1 MNSLCFLCSVL
12 AQECE
17 KKKGGKSIEKISLM
31 SEGFCV
37 QTQGTGREDRALS
50 YLSGHVFFLPPLP
63 FSRSVAMVVF
73 DASCLSCVLAC
84 NFAVIDVIK
93 TTI

>member
-1 MNSLCFLCSVL
+1 VK
-12 AQECE
+12 

-50 YLSGHVFFLPPLP
+50 YLSSHVFLPPLP

>member
-1 MNSLCFLCSVL
+1 MLSFGTRVW
-12 AQECE
+12 E
-17 KKKGGKSIEKISLM
+17 KGGKSIDKISLM

-50 YLSGHVFFLPPLP
+50 YLSGHVFLPPLP

>member
-1 MNSLCFLCSVL
+1 
-12 AQECE
+12 
-17 KKKGGKSIEKISLM
+17 
-31 SEGFCV
+31 
-37 QTQGTGREDRALS
+37 
-50 YLSGHVFFLPPLP
+50 
-63 FSRSVAMVVF
+63 MVVF

>member
-1 MNSLCFLCSVL
+1 MC
-12 AQECE
+12 
-17 KKKGGKSIEKISLM
+17 
-31 SEGFCV
+31 
-37 QTQGTGREDRALS
+37 
-50 YLSGHVFFLPPLP
+50 FFLPPLP